1 MKLDVESLLNTR
13 WVGVIHAVL
22 IIFSFV
28 LPWVY
33 PEDYGNTVSAFGIA
47 LTTGSELSTFGD
59 VMGFLFAGAIMTAAA
74 FYLLHRWYGHVA
86 GKISVTM
93 LAMVVPHP
101 IRSAGRI
108 ENIRLGY
115 IAATAPDGA
124 AGEVAGGANC
134 GNGMVLAHR
143 LGMSGGAVFWW

>member
-13 WVGVIHAVL
+13 WVGAIHAIL
-22 IIFSFV
+22 SFGIA
-28 LPWVY
+28 WVY
-33 PEDYGNTVSAFGIA
+33 PEDYGNTVSASGIA

-59 VMGFLFAGAIMTAAA
+59 VMGFLFAGAIITAAA

-93 LAMVVPHP
+93 LAMVVPHS
-101 IRSAGRI
+101 IRSAGPI

-115 IAATAPDGA
+115 IAAAVPDGS
-124 AGEVAGGANC
+124 AGEGAGGANC